1 MASSV
6 TLTLPNGEQYEQPIG
21 LFIDNKFVP
30 SKNGKKFETV
40 DPSTDEKIVDV
51 YEAGVDDVDIAVQAA
66 RRAFAGEWAQKSAEE
81 RGIIMNRFVQ
91 LIEEVRPKL
100 AAIES
105 WDAGKPYPASLHG
118 DVSELVGTFRYFAG
132 WADKSFGRTIETS
145 PGKFAYTLHQP
156 IGVCGQIIPWNFPLA
171 MWAWKVAPAVAV
183 GCTVVI
189 KTAEQTPLSALFL
202 GSLIEKAGF
211 PPGVVNILSGFGRIA
226 GAALASHLDVDKVA
240 FTGSTTTGKQI
251 MKAASVNLKA
261 ITLECGGK
269 SPLIVC
275 DDADLQKAVNAGY
288 YGITFNAGQVC
299 TATSRIFVHESI
311 YEEYMK
317 AFKQKILDESRVGHP
332 FEAGTTQGPQ
342 VSKTQRERVLNYI
355 EQGKAQGAQVLTGG
369 AGKGEGGYF
378 VQPTIFVGAAD
389 DSIIMQEEI
398 FGPVASI
405 VTWKDEAEVIRRAN
419 QTSYGLA
426 ASVFTQKLTRAHLI
440 AEKLQVGMVW
450 INSNQDSHYGVPF
463 GGWKSSG
470 IGKELGEYGL
480 TNYTNVKAVHVN
492 LDS

>member
-1 MASSV
+1 
-6 TLTLPNGEQYEQPIG
+6 
-21 LFIDNKFVP
+21 
-30 SKNGKKFETV
+30 
-40 DPSTDEKIVDV
+40 
-51 YEAGVDDVDIAVQAA
+51 
-66 RRAFAGEWAQKSAEE
+66 
-81 RGIIMNRFVQ
+81 
-91 LIEEVRPKL
+91 
-100 AAIES
+100 
-105 WDAGKPYPASLHG
+105 
-118 DVSELVGTFRYFAG
+118 
-132 WADKSFGRTIETS
+132 
-145 PGKFAYTLHQP
+145 
-156 IGVCGQIIPWNFPLA
+156 
-171 MWAWKVAPAVAV
+171 
-183 GCTVVI
+183 
-189 KTAEQTPLSALFL
+189 
-202 GSLIEKAGF
+202 
-211 PPGVVNILSGFGRIA
+211 
-226 GAALASHLDVDKVA
+226 
-240 FTGSTTTGKQI
+240 

-288 YGITFNAGQVC
+288 SGITFNAGQVC

-317 AFKQKILDESRVGHP
+317 AFKQKILDESRVSHP
-332 FEAGTTQGPQ
+332 FEAGTTQGP
-342 VSKTQRERVLNYI
+342 
-355 EQGKAQGAQVLTGG
+355 QVLTGG

-398 FGPVASI
+398 FGPVASS

-426 ASVFTQKLTRAHLI
+426 ALVFTQKLTRAHLI

-450 INSNQDSHYGVPF
+450 INSNQDSHYGIPF

-480 TNYTNVKAVHVN
+480 TSYTNVKAVHVN